1 MPLEKPGSALVV
13 SLLKFLSVESASLSG
28 GVAGGS
34 LSSNHICGVAGSVG
48 KGRQEEKGKPASQ
61 FPFQDPGSGIG
72 CLPLRGVAGSE
83 SKGRVESASEN
94 ACFLSN

>member
-48 KGRQEEKGKPASQ
+48 KRRQEEKGKPAN
-61 FPFQDPGSGIG
+61 FHFKI
-72 CLPLRGVAGSE
+72 RV
-83 SKGRVESASEN
+83 VESG
-94 ACFLSN
+94 ACLFVE